1 MTIPAGDF
9 TESLRQAI
17 AESRAAGLDESV
29 RELEKRTSVAYTTSS
44 EYLGA
49 VGEAITAF
57 LRLSG
62 RDLPPATVA
71 KFRSCLAEVGKV
83 WPKYRPTTFVMEER
97 MNIKR
102 WLLAS
107 GAVFVVI
114 LVLEFVIHGVLLQG
128 IYQQTASVWRTQ
140 ADMQRLMWIFW
151 VGYLV
156 FAPFFALIYAKG
168 YEKGKPG
175 LGQGFRFGLYVGAML
190 SVVHSYGWY
199 VILPIPLVLSC
210 YWFAAILVESIA
222 AGIAAGLVY
231 Y

>member
-1 MTIPAGDF
+1 
-9 TESLRQAI
+9 
-17 AESRAAGLDESV
+17 
-29 RELEKRTSVAYTTSS
+29 
-44 EYLGA
+44 
-49 VGEAITAF
+49 
-57 LRLSG
+57 
-62 RDLPPATVA
+62 
-71 KFRSCLAEVGKV
+71 
-83 WPKYRPTTFVMEER
+83 
-97 MNIKR
+97 MNTKR

-107 GAVFVVI
+107 LAVFVVI

-128 IYQQTASVWRTQ
+128 IYKQTASVWRSQ

-175 LGQGFRFGLYVGAML
+175 LGQGFRFGFYVGAML

-199 VILPIPLVLSC
+199 VILPIPLVLAC
-210 YWFAAILVESIA
+210 YWFAVIFVESIA

-231 Y
+231 HD